1 MRING
6 QFRAVTMTLMALLLL
21 VPAAYSCSWVEGYF
35 HQVTR
40 LRGTVVGVKNGDLR
54 HPFRFMRQR
63 VEVGQA
69 RLTLY
74 YYPYRWTDGVK
85 NRIVKQV
92 VADDHGNFDF
102 GTLAVGHYAL
112 LIASTRGEEVFDVQV
127 TTPLQKPTASVT
139 IDVSPNY
146 PDCTGGH
153 EFISTTE

>member
-1 MRING
+1 MRLTG
-6 QFRAVTMTLMALLLL
+6 HLRAGMMILMALLLL
-21 VPAAYSCSWVEGYF
+21 VPAAYSCTWAEGYF

-54 HPFRFMRQR
+54 HRFRFLRQR
-63 VEVGQA
+63 VDVGQA

-74 YYPYRWTDGVK
+74 DYPYRWTDGGK

-92 VADDHGNFDF
+92 VADDHGDFDF
-102 GTLAVGHYAL
+102 DSLPVGHYTL
-112 LIASTRGEEVFDVQV
+112 LIASTRGEDMFDVQV
-127 TTPLQKPTASVT
+127 TPLQKATASVT